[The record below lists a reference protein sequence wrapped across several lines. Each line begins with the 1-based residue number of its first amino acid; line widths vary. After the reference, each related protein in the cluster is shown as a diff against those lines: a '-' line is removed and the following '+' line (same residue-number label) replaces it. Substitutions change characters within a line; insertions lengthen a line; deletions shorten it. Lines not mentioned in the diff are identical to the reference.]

1 MKVVRY
7 IDDNLEKILV
17 ILLLGAMSLIIG
29 FQVFMRYIMKASLS
43 WSEEVARYMFIWL
56 TYIGI
61 SYGVKTNRHIKVDAA
76 MYIFP
81 KGLRKYV
88 AILGNLL
95 FLAFA
100 LIIVK
105 NSIATSG
112 KILSLGQASP
122 AVGIPMGFVYMA
134 PLVGFAIVVL
144 RLLQSIFYEIKSVK
158 GDETK

>member
-1 MKVVRY
+1 MKVLRFV
-7 IDDNLEKILV
+7 DDNLEKILV
-17 ILLLGAMSLIIG
+17 IFLLGAMSLIIG
-29 FQVFMRYIMKASLS
+29 YQVVMRYVMRASLS

-81 KGLRKYV
+81 KKTRKYV
-88 AILGNLL
+88 IILGNIL
-95 FLAFA
+95 FLGFA
-100 LIIVK
+100 LLITK
-105 NSIATSG
+105 NSASVSA

-122 AVGIPMGFVYMA
+122 AVGVPMGFVYMA
-134 PLVGFAIVVL
+134 PLVGFAMVSF
-144 RLLQSIFYEIKSVK
+144 RLVQSIYFEIKSLK